1 MPVVKINKGHFNSLL
16 KLRMSDEQL
25 KDQISKL
32 GLEIE
37 SMTKDEIEIELS
49 ASRPDLLDPVG
60 IARALRYFM
69 HKSDKFHYALD
80 GKKPEITINVSNSVK
95 DVRPFIAG
103 MVVKGIKL
111 DDTSLQQLMSFTEKF
126 CDTFGRK
133 RNKIAIGIHNLDS
146 IESAD
151 LSYALADDEK
161 FIPLNSKEKEN
172 FSNILKT
179 NKKGIEYG
187 EAIEQGMHGYP
198 VLKDSKGV
206 LALIPIINSER
217 TKVIKS
223 TRNLFV
229 DVTGNSEYAIGKSID
244 MLAAMFIDMGGAVYP
259 VTTAYGRTK
268 KIYPAMD
275 SGYIFIAL
283 EDIWKGL
290 GVKFD
295 YRAAISLANKMG
307 YEAASVGKRIRF
319 SLPEYRIDIIN
330 EQDIIEDI
338 AIAYGYDY
346 IQPIGLPSY
355 NAGSLE
361 STTLKNRSMESIMI
375 GMGFTQMMN
384 SYLTN
389 QPVNYEKMDI
399 KKERDDEAVAIANSV
414 NSSISMLRTWLL
426 PSLMGNLSKSQHER
440 MPHKLFELDMAF
452 SVNAAKKV
460 DEEYRIAAVVSDPKA
475 NLNDIKA
482 VLEEIM
488 YMNRV
493 KYTVSKCS
501 HGSFIEGRCGE
512 IKISGKRAGFFG
524 EVHPRVLNNFSI
536 DEPVSAFEINLHAL
550 GIY

>member
-1 MPVVKINKGHFNSLL
+1 MPVVKINKTYFNSLL
-16 KLRMSDEQL
+16 KLKISDEQL
-25 KDQISKL
+25 NDQISKL

-37 SMTKDEIEIELS
+37 SMTKDEIEIELN

-69 HKSDKFHYALD
+69 HKSDKFHYALS
-80 GKKPEITINVSNSVK
+80 GKKPEMMINVSSSVK
-95 DVRPFIAG
+95 NVRPFIAG

-111 DDTSLQQLMSFTEKF
+111 DDASLQQLMSFTDKF

-133 RNKIAIGIHNLDS
+133 RKKIAIGIHNLDS
-146 IESAD
+146 VDPAN
-151 LSYALADDEK
+151 LSYTLAKDEK
-161 FIPLNSKEKEN
+161 FIALNSKGQES

-179 NKKGIEYG
+179 NKKGVEYG
-187 EAIEQGMHGYP
+187 EAIEYGRQGYP

-223 TRNLFV
+223 TKNLFV
-229 DVTGNSEYAIGKSID
+229 DVTGSSEYAIGKSID
-244 MLAAMFIDMGGAVYP
+244 MLAAMFIDMGAVVYP
-259 VTTAYGRTK
+259 VATAYGSSK
-268 KIYPAMD
+268 KIYPMME
-275 SGYIFIAL
+275 SGYISIAL
-283 EDIWKGL
+283 EDIWKSL

-361 STTLKNRSMESIMI
+361 STTLKNRNMESMMV
-375 GMGFTQMMN
+375 GMGFTQVMN

-389 QPVNYEKMDI
+389 PSANYEKMDV
-399 KKERDDEAVAIANSV
+399 KRVDGEAVTIANSV

-426 PSLMGNLSKSQHER
+426 PSLMGNLSKSQHEE

-460 DEEYRIAAVVSDPKA
+460 NEEYRIAAVVSDPKA
-475 NLNDIKA
+475 NLNDVKA

-488 YMNRV
+488 FMNRI

-501 HGSFIEGRCGE
+501 HGSFIDGRCGE
-512 IKISGKRAGFFG
+512 IKVNGKSAGFFG
-524 EVHPRVLNNFSI
+524 EIHPKILNNFSI
-536 DEPVSAFEINLHAL
+536 DEPVSAFEMNLHDI

>member
-1 MPVVKINKGHFNSLL
+1 MPVVKINKTYFNSLL
-16 KLRMSDEQL
+16 KLKISDEQL

-37 SMTKDEIEIELS
+37 SMTKDEIEIELN

-69 HKSDKFHYALD
+69 HKSDKFHYALS
-80 GKKPEITINVSNSVK
+80 GKKPEMMINVSSSVK
-95 DVRPFIAG
+95 NVRPFIAG

-111 DDTSLQQLMSFTEKF
+111 DDTSLQQLMSFTDKF

-133 RNKIAIGIHNLDS
+133 RKKIAIGIHNLDS
-146 IESAD
+146 VDPAN
-151 LSYALADDEK
+151 LSYTLAKDEK
-161 FIPLNSKEKEN
+161 FIALNSKGQES

-179 NKKGIEYG
+179 NKKGVEYG
-187 EAIEQGMHGYP
+187 EAIEYGRQGYP

-223 TRNLFV
+223 TKNLFV
-229 DVTGNSEYAIGKSID
+229 DVTGSSEYAIGKSID
-244 MLAAMFIDMGGAVYP
+244 MLAAMFIDMGAAVYP
-259 VTTAYGRTK
+259 VATAYGSSK
-268 KIYPAMD
+268 KIYPMME
-275 SGYIFIAL
+275 SGYISIAL
-283 EDIWKGL
+283 EDIWKSL

-361 STTLKNRSMESIMI
+361 STTLKNRNMESMMV
-375 GMGFTQMMN
+375 GMGFTQVMN

-389 QPVNYEKMDI
+389 PSANYEKMDV
-399 KKERDDEAVAIANSV
+399 KRVDGEAVTIANSV

-426 PSLMGNLSKSQHER
+426 PSLMGNLSKSQHEE

-460 DEEYRIAAVVSDPKA
+460 NEEYRIAAVVSDPKA
-475 NLNDIKA
+475 NLNDVKA

-488 YMNRV
+488 FMNRI

-501 HGSFIEGRCGE
+501 HSSFIDGRCGE
-512 IKISGKRAGFFG
+512 IKVNGKSAGFFG
-524 EVHPRVLNNFSI
+524 EIHPKILNNFSI
-536 DEPVSAFEINLHAL
+536 DEPVSAFEMNLHDI

>member
-1 MPVVKINKGHFNSLL
+1 MPVVKINKTYFNSLL
-16 KLRMSDEQL
+16 KLKISDEQL

-37 SMTKDEIEIELS
+37 SMTKDEIEIELN

-69 HKSDKFHYALD
+69 HKSDKFHYALS
-80 GKKPEITINVSNSVK
+80 GKKPEMMINVSSSVK
-95 DVRPFIAG
+95 NVRPFIAG

-111 DDTSLQQLMSFTEKF
+111 DDASLQQLMSFTDKF

-133 RNKIAIGIHNLDS
+133 RKKIAIGIHNLDS
-146 IESAD
+146 VDPAN
-151 LSYALADDEK
+151 LSYTLAKDEK
-161 FIPLNSKEKEN
+161 FIALNSKGQES

-179 NKKGIEYG
+179 NKKGVEYG
-187 EAIEQGMHGYP
+187 EAIEYGRQGYP

-223 TRNLFV
+223 TKNLFV
-229 DVTGNSEYAIGKSID
+229 DVTGSSEYAIGKSID
-244 MLAAMFIDMGGAVYP
+244 MLAAMFIDMGAVVYP
-259 VTTAYGRTK
+259 VATAYGSSK
-268 KIYPAMD
+268 KIYPMME
-275 SGYIFIAL
+275 SGYISIAL
-283 EDIWKGL
+283 EDIWKSL

-361 STTLKNRSMESIMI
+361 STTLKNRNMESMMV
-375 GMGFTQMMN
+375 GMGFTQVMN

-389 QPVNYEKMDI
+389 PSANYEKMDV
-399 KKERDDEAVAIANSV
+399 KRVDGEAVTIANSV

-426 PSLMGNLSKSQHER
+426 PSLMGNLSKSQHEE

-460 DEEYRIAAVVSDPKA
+460 NEEYRIAAVVSDPKA
-475 NLNDIKA
+475 NLNDVKA

-488 YMNRV
+488 FMNRI

-501 HGSFIEGRCGE
+501 HGSFIDGRCGE
-512 IKISGKRAGFFG
+512 IKVNGKSAGFFG
-524 EVHPRVLNNFSI
+524 EIHPKILNNFSI
-536 DEPVSAFEINLHAL
+536 DEPVSAFEMNLHDI

>member
-1 MPVVKINKGHFNSLL
+1 MPVVKINKTYFNSLL
-16 KLRMSDEQL
+16 KLKISDEQL

-37 SMTKDEIEIELS
+37 SMTKDEIEIELN

-69 HKSDKFHYALD
+69 HKSDKFHYALS
-80 GKKPEITINVSNSVK
+80 GKKPEMMINVSSSVK
-95 DVRPFIAG
+95 NVRPFIAG

-111 DDTSLQQLMSFTEKF
+111 DDASLQQLMSFTDKF

-133 RNKIAIGIHNLDS
+133 RKKIAIGIHNLDS
-146 IESAD
+146 VDPAN
-151 LSYALADDEK
+151 LSYTLAKDEK
-161 FIPLNSKEKEN
+161 FIALNSKGQES

-179 NKKGIEYG
+179 NKKGVEYG
-187 EAIEQGMHGYP
+187 EAIEYGRQGYP

-223 TRNLFV
+223 TKNLFV
-229 DVTGNSEYAIGKSID
+229 DVTGSSEYAIGKSID
-244 MLAAMFIDMGGAVYP
+244 MLAAMFIDMGAAVYP
-259 VTTAYGRTK
+259 VATAYGSSK
-268 KIYPAMD
+268 KIYPMME
-275 SGYIFIAL
+275 SGYISIAL
-283 EDIWKGL
+283 EDIWKSL

-361 STTLKNRSMESIMI
+361 STTLKNRNMESMMV
-375 GMGFTQMMN
+375 GMGFTQVMN

-389 QPVNYEKMDI
+389 PSANYEKMDV
-399 KKERDDEAVAIANSV
+399 KRVDGEAVTIANSV

-426 PSLMGNLSKSQHER
+426 PSLMGNLSKSQHEE

-460 DEEYRIAAVVSDPKA
+460 NEEYRIAAVVSDPKA
-475 NLNDIKA
+475 NLNDVKA

-488 YMNRV
+488 FMNRI

-501 HGSFIEGRCGE
+501 HSSFIDGRCGE
-512 IKISGKRAGFFG
+512 IKVNGKSAGFFG
-524 EVHPRVLNNFSI
+524 EIHPKILNNFSI
-536 DEPVSAFEINLHAL
+536 DEPVSAFEMNLHDI

>member
-1 MPVVKINKGHFNSLL
+1 MPVVKINKNYFNSLL
-16 KLRMSDEQL
+16 KLKMSDEQL

-69 HKSDKFHYALD
+69 HKSNKFHYELD
-80 GKKPEITINVSNSVK
+80 GKKPEMAINVSNSVK
-95 DVRPFIAG
+95 NVRPFIAG
-103 MVVKGIKL
+103 MVVKGVKL
-111 DDTSLQQLMSFTEKF
+111 DDTSLQQLMSFTDKF

-133 RNKIAIGIHNLDS
+133 RKKIAVGMHNLSS
-146 IESAD
+146 IESMD
-151 LSYALADDEK
+151 LSYTLAKDERFVALD
-161 FIPLNSKEKEN
+161 SKEQEG
-172 FSNILKT
+172 FSSILKT
-179 NKKGIEYG
+179 NKKGIDYG
-187 EAIEQGMHGYP
+187 STIDNGRAGYP

-217 TKVIKS
+217 TKVTES
-223 TRNLFV
+223 TKNLFV

-244 MLAAMFIDMGGAVYP
+244 MLAAMFIDMGAAVYP
-259 VTTAYGRTK
+259 VVTVYGSSK
-268 KIYPAMD
+268 KIYPMMD
-275 SGYIFIAL
+275 SGYISIAL
-283 EDIWKGL
+283 EDIWKSL

-361 STTLKNRSMESIMI
+361 STTLKNRNLEGIMA
-375 GMGFTQMMN
+375 GMGFTQVMN

-389 QPVNYEKMDI
+389 PAANYEKMETDRV
-399 KKERDDEAVAIANSV
+399 KDEAVTIANSV

-426 PSLMGNLSKSQHER
+426 PSLMGNLSKSQHEK
-440 MPHKLFELDMAF
+440 MPHRLFELDMAF
-452 SVNAAKKV
+452 SVNAGKRAS
-460 DEEYRIAAVVSDPKA
+460 EEYRIAAVVSDPKA
-475 NLNDIKA
+475 NLNDMKA
-482 VLEEIM
+482 VLEELM
-488 YMNRV
+488 YLNRV
-493 KYTVSKCS
+493 KYTVAKSS
-501 HGSFIEGRCGE
+501 HSSFIEGRCGE
-512 IKISGKRAGFFG
+512 IKVDGRSVGFFG
-524 EVHPRVLNNFSI
+524 EIHPKVLNNFSI
-536 DEPVSAFEINLHAL
+536 DEPVSAFEINLQEL

>member
-1 MPVVKINKGHFNSLL
+1 MPVVKINKTYFNSLL
-16 KLRMSDEQL
+16 KLKISDEQL

-37 SMTKDEIEIELS
+37 SMTKDEIEIELN

-69 HKSDKFHYALD
+69 HKSDKFHYALS
-80 GKKPEITINVSNSVK
+80 GKKPEMMINVSSSVK
-95 DVRPFIAG
+95 NVRPFIAG

-111 DDTSLQQLMSFTEKF
+111 DDASLQQLMSFTDKF

-133 RNKIAIGIHNLDS
+133 RKKIAIGIHNLDS
-146 IESAD
+146 VDPAN
-151 LSYALADDEK
+151 LSYTLAKDEK
-161 FIPLNSKEKEN
+161 FIALNSKGQES

-179 NKKGIEYG
+179 NKKGVEYG
-187 EAIEQGMHGYP
+187 EAIEYGRQGYP

-223 TRNLFV
+223 TKNLFV
-229 DVTGNSEYAIGKSID
+229 DVTGSSEYAIGKSID
-244 MLAAMFIDMGGAVYP
+244 MLAAMFIDMGAAVYP
-259 VTTAYGRTK
+259 VATAYGSSK
-268 KIYPAMD
+268 KIYPMME
-275 SGYIFIAL
+275 SGYISIAL
-283 EDIWKGL
+283 EDIWKSL

-361 STTLKNRSMESIMI
+361 STTLRNRDMESMMV
-375 GMGFTQMMN
+375 GMGFTQVMN

-389 QPVNYEKMDI
+389 PSANYEKMDV
-399 KKERDDEAVAIANSV
+399 KRVDGEAVTIANSV

-426 PSLMGNLSKSQHER
+426 PSLMGNLSKSQHEE

-460 DEEYRIAAVVSDPKA
+460 NEEYRIAAVVSDPKA
-475 NLNDIKA
+475 NLNDVKA

-488 YMNRV
+488 FMNRI

-501 HGSFIEGRCGE
+501 HGSFIDGRCGE
-512 IKISGKRAGFFG
+512 IKVNGKSAGFFG
-524 EVHPRVLNNFSI
+524 EIHPKILNNFSI
-536 DEPVSAFEINLHAL
+536 DEPVSAFEMNLHDI

>member
-1 MPVVKINKGHFNSLL
+1 MPVVKINKRYFNSLL

-37 SMTKDEIEIELS
+37 SMSKDEIEIELS
-49 ASRPDLLDPVG
+49 PSRPDLLDPVG

-69 HKSDKFHYALD
+69 HKSDKFHYTLD
-80 GKKPEITINVSNSVK
+80 NKKPEMTITVSSSVK
-95 DVRPFIAG
+95 NVRPFIAG

-111 DDTSLQQLMSFTEKF
+111 DETSLQQLMSFTDKF

-133 RNKIAIGIHNLDS
+133 RKKIAIGIHNLDS
-146 IESAD
+146 IESMD
-151 LSYALADDEK
+151 LSYTLAKDEK
-161 FIPLNSKEKEN
+161 FTALNSEGHES
-172 FSNILKT
+172 FSSILKT
-179 NKKGIEYG
+179 NKKGIGYGEVIEYG
-187 EAIEQGMHGYP
+187 KSGYP
-198 VLKDSKGV
+198 VLRDSKGV

-217 TKVIKS
+217 TKVTKS
-223 TRNLFV
+223 TKNLFV

-244 MLAAMFIDMGGAVYP
+244 MLAAMFMDIGAAVYP
-259 VTTAYGRTK
+259 VVTSYGSSR
-268 KIYPAMD
+268 KIYPVME
-275 SGYIFIAL
+275 SGYISIAL
-283 EDIWKGL
+283 EDIWKSL
-290 GVKFD
+290 GVRFD

-319 SLPEYRIDIIN
+319 SLPEYRIDIMN
-330 EQDIIEDI
+330 EQDIIEDM

-355 NAGSLE
+355 NAGLLE
-361 STTLKNRSMESIMI
+361 STTLKNRNLESIMT
-375 GMGFTQMMN
+375 GMGFTQVMN

-389 QPVNYEKMDI
+389 PSANYEKMEVM
-399 KKERDDEAVAIANSV
+399 KARDEAVTIANSV

-426 PSLMGNLSKSQHER
+426 PSLMGNLSKSQHEK
-440 MPHKLFELDMAF
+440 MPQRLFELDMAF
-452 SVNAAKKV
+452 SVNASKKAT
-460 DEEYRIAAVVSDPKA
+460 EEYRIAAVVSDPKA

-482 VLEEIM
+482 VLEELM

-512 IKISGKRAGFFG
+512 IKADGKSVGFFG
-524 EVHPRVLNNFSI
+524 EIHPKVLNNFSI
-536 DEPVSAFEINLHAL
+536 DEPVSAFEINIQNL

>member
-1 MPVVKINKGHFNSLL
+1 MPVVKINKTYFNSLL
-16 KLRMSDEQL
+16 KLKISDEQL

-37 SMTKDEIEIELS
+37 SMTKDEIEIELN

-69 HKSDKFHYALD
+69 HKSDKFHYALS
-80 GKKPEITINVSNSVK
+80 GKKPEMMINVSSSVK
-95 DVRPFIAG
+95 NVRPFIAG

-111 DDTSLQQLMSFTEKF
+111 DDASLQQLMSFTDKF

-133 RNKIAIGIHNLDS
+133 RKKIAIGIHNLDS
-146 IESAD
+146 VDPAN
-151 LSYALADDEK
+151 LSYTLAKDEK
-161 FIPLNSKEKEN
+161 FIALNSKGQES

-179 NKKGIEYG
+179 NKKGVEYG
-187 EAIEQGMHGYP
+187 EAIEYGRQGYP

-223 TRNLFV
+223 TKNLFV
-229 DVTGNSEYAIGKSID
+229 DVTGSSEYAIGKSID
-244 MLAAMFIDMGGAVYP
+244 MLAAMFIDMGAVVYP
-259 VTTAYGRTK
+259 VATAYGSSK
-268 KIYPAMD
+268 KIYPMME
-275 SGYIFIAL
+275 SGYISIPL
-283 EDIWKGL
+283 EDIWKSL

-361 STTLKNRSMESIMI
+361 STTLKNRNMESMMV
-375 GMGFTQMMN
+375 GMGFTQVMN

-389 QPVNYEKMDI
+389 PSANYEKMDV
-399 KKERDDEAVAIANSV
+399 KRVDGEAVTIANSV

-426 PSLMGNLSKSQHER
+426 PSLMGNLSKSQHEE

-460 DEEYRIAAVVSDPKA
+460 NEEYRIAAVVSDPKA
-475 NLNDIKA
+475 NLNDVKA

-488 YMNRV
+488 FMNRI

-501 HGSFIEGRCGE
+501 HSSFIDGRCGE
-512 IKISGKRAGFFG
+512 IKVNGKSAGFFG
-524 EVHPRVLNNFSI
+524 EIHPKILNNFSI
-536 DEPVSAFEINLHAL
+536 DEPVSAFEMNLHDI